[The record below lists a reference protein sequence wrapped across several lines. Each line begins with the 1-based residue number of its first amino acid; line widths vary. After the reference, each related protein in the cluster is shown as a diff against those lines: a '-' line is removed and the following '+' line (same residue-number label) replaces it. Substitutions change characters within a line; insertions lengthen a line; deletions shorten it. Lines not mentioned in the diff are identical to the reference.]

1 MSCSVFRAVSE
12 MGGGMGVRVV
22 GFEQAWPIAQCHGGP
37 VAVRL
42 EGRNRSRRSARCA
55 RWPISQ
61 CAGAEPGRAAGRRG
75 ASSEK
80 SGRCFVVPSRPVA
93 RRRRTLAAH
102 CRISSVGASDAPTDR
117 TNRRRLNPHNDL
129 SLARMPAAVKRLFI
143 ETQVLICRALYQ
155 DGSPVEGRHSAT
167 PRLSIA
173 KRCCGSGRRGIRTRP
188 ACSASDGASREGASS
203 LPRANVPVGG
213 TNRAAASS
221 PGGRCSVPSRE
232 GGTVRLARP
241 GPYQGNPQ
249 PRVLGSKREPPGFFV
264 MGDATIPRLYL
275 VARPAGSEWRT
286 RRPSRLSITT
296 LRRLTT

>member
-1 MSCSVFRAVSE
+1 
-12 MGGGMGVRVV
+12 
-22 GFEQAWPIAQCHGGP
+22 
-37 VAVRL
+37 
-42 EGRNRSRRSARCA
+42 
-55 RWPISQ
+55 
-61 CAGAEPGRAAGRRG
+61 
-75 ASSEK
+75 
-80 SGRCFVVPSRPVA
+80 
-93 RRRRTLAAH
+93 
-102 CRISSVGASDAPTDR
+102 
-117 TNRRRLNPHNDL
+117 
-129 SLARMPAAVKRLFI
+129 MPAAVKRLFI
-143 ETQVLICRALYQ
+143 ETQALIRGALYQ
-155 DGSPVEGRHSAT
+155 DGSPVGVRRSAT

-188 ACSASDGASREGASS
+188 ACSASDGASREGASTF
-203 LPRANVPVGG
+203 PRASVPVGG

-232 GGTVRLARP
+232 GGTARLAWP

-249 PRVLGSKREPPGFFV
+249 PGVLGSRREPPGFFV

>member
-1 MSCSVFRAVSE
+1 
-12 MGGGMGVRVV
+12 MGVRVV

-42 EGRNRSRRSARCA
+42 EGRNRLRRSARCA

-80 SGRCFVVPSRPVA
+80 SGRWFVPPWRPVA

-143 ETQVLICRALYQ
+143 ETLALIRRALYQ
-155 DGSPVEGRHSAT
+155 DGSPVGGRRSAT

-173 KRCCGSGRRGIRTRP
+173 KRCCGSGRRGIRTRF

-213 TNRAAASS
+213 TNLS
-221 PGGRCSVPSRE
+221 SRE

-249 PRVLGSKREPPGFFV
+249 PRVLGSRREPPGFFV

-296 LRRLTT
+296 